1 MGTRWRRRAAR
12 EPEVQS
18 ITSARRA
25 LGEDVHDRTVRY
37 LISMGVRTLCLIL
50 AAFTPPP
57 WRWLFVAAAV
67 LLPYVAVVLAN
78 AGRERVEQPQTALGL
93 PVLEAQ
99 SAPTRRPTY
108 DPETEYLR

>member
-1 MGTRWRRRAAR
+1 
-12 EPEVQS
+12 
-18 ITSARRA
+18 
-25 LGEDVHDRTVRY
+25 
-37 LISMGVRTLCLIL
+37 MGVRTLCLIL

-78 AGRERVEQPQTALGL
+78 AGRERAEQPQTVLGL
-93 PVLEAQ
+93 PALEAR
-99 SAPTRRPTY
+99 ATPTRPPAY